1 MPNKL
6 KTVEIKEY
14 VNANI
19 GKFHEAKLKSLQT
32 MNLDAILKRK
42 NPYLFRAK
50 NITRAS
56 DLIDELMSAFLSSSE
71 EKMFGDFLEGL
82 AIFVA
87 ARVYN
92 GRKSAATGVDLEFD
106 KDGMRYV
113 VSVKSGISWGN
124 SSQHKKL
131 EEDLKTAVR
140 VLKQSTHALNV
151 QPVLGICYGKVKTSY
166 VRNYMKVVGQNFWF
180 LISGETSF
188 YVDIIEP
195 LGYKAKEHTERFLKK
210 RDALVNEFT
219 HDMIDRFCVNGEI
232 DWKKVVEFNSG
243 NLDRDDATK

>member
-1 MPNKL
+1 MVNKL
-6 KTVEIKEY
+6 KTSEIKTY

-19 GKFHEAKLKSLQT
+19 GKFHEAKLKSLET
-32 MNLDAILKRK
+32 MDLNAILKRK

-56 DLIDELMSAFLSSSE
+56 DFIDELMSAFLSSSE
-71 EKMFGDFLEGL
+71 EKLFGDFLEGL

-87 ARVYN
+87 SKVYN

-113 VSVKSGISWGN
+113 ISVKSGISWGN
-124 SSQHKKL
+124 SSQQKKL

-180 LISGETSF
+180 LISGEKSF
-188 YVDIIEP
+188 YIDIIEP

-219 HDMIDRFCVNGEI
+219 GGMIDRFCVNGEI

-243 NLDRDDATK
+243 NLDRDGATK